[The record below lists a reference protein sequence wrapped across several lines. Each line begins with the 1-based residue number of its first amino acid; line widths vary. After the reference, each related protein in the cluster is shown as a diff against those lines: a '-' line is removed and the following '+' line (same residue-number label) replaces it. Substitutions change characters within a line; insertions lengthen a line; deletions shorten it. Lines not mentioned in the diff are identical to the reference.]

1 METVISTMRVT
12 CRVIVTLL
20 ILMLFPSISNG
31 KMYGL
36 FYGVNGD
43 GLRCPENDVSDLA
56 SLYRSKGG
64 NVILIRGNKINKYVV
79 INNLKKQAMACT
91 MNDILIFAYSG
102 HGNNS
107 LIMCG
112 NTEYIPFYEIK
123 QIISKSRARRKVL
136 ILDSCRSG
144 SIADTNGLVKDKL
157 TQVVVFTS
165 SRGTQDSWETR
176 GKRNSVFFTL
186 LLKGLRGKADYNRDK
201 KVTASELYK
210 YVSRSSYLQN
220 PTMKGRFSRD
230 LVLSTI
236 RK

>member
-12 CRVIVTLL
+12 YRIIIIFLTL
-20 ILMLFPSISNG
+20 ILFPSIING

-36 FYGVNGD
+36 FYGVNSD

-102 HGNNS
+102 HGNND

-112 NTEYIPFYEIK
+112 NAEYIPFNEIK
-123 QIISKSRARRKVL
+123 QIIAKSKARRKVL

-144 SIADTNGLVKDKL
+144 SITDTNGLVKDKF

-165 SRGTQDSWETR
+165 SRRNQDSWEMR

-220 PTMKGRFSRD
+220 PTMKGRFSRG